1 MTFDLASL
9 GSITQLT
16 TNNRENTGRTLDDF
30 FYDLE
35 RRVPYFSSPNREP
48 RFYPQLDVSETNSNY
63 HISLDLPGV
72 NKKDIDVKIDNNI
85 LTIKGKK
92 EFDKD
97 HKDNNFYTRERFYGD
112 FQRSINLPSDADT
125 DKVETSFKDGVLQ
138 IMVSKSTDS
147 HVKSIEIKG

>member
-63 HISLDLPGV
+63 HISLDLPVV

-92 EFDKD
+92 EFDKE
-97 HKDNNFYTRERFYGD
+97 HKDNNFYTRERHR
-112 FQRSINLPSDADT
+112 QVN
-125 DKVETSFKDGVLQ
+125 K
-138 IMVSKSTDS
+138 
-147 HVKSIEIKG
+147 

>member
-1 MTFDLASL
+1 
-9 GSITQLT
+9 
-16 TNNRENTGRTLDDF
+16 
-30 FYDLE
+30 
-35 RRVPYFSSPNREP
+35 
-48 RFYPQLDVSETNSNY
+48 ETNSNY
-63 HISLDLPGV
+63 HIALDLPGV

-92 EFDKD
+92 QFDKE
-97 HKDNNFYTRERFYGD
+97 HKDNNFYTRERFYSD

-125 DKVETSFKDGVLQ
+125 EKVETSFKDGVLQ

>member
-1 MTFDLASL
+1 MTFHLPNLS
-9 GSITQLT
+9 SVFHPIT
-16 TNNRENTGRTLDDF
+16 NDRENNGRTLDDF

-35 RRVPYFSSPNREP
+35 RRVPHFSSSNREP

-92 EFDKD
+92 EFDKE
-97 HKDNNFYTRERFYGD
+97 HKDNNFYARERFYGD
-112 FQRSINLPSDADT
+112 FQRSINLPSYADT
-125 DKVETSFKDGVLQ
+125 DKVDTSFKDGVLQ

>member
-1 MTFDLASL
+1 MVHCANWNAGKCLGAMMYRRNDKLRMTIDKKKA
-9 GSITQLT
+9 
-16 TNNRENTGRTLDDF
+16 
-30 FYDLE
+30 
-35 RRVPYFSSPNREP
+35 
-48 RFYPQLDVSETNSNY
+48 
-63 HISLDLPGV
+63 
-72 NKKDIDVKIDNNI
+72 NK
-85 LTIKGKK
+85 
-92 EFDKD
+92 E